1 MWSVRTLR
9 QIELLAGLLLI
20 LLLVFSCAPAPAR
33 SRATDQVIDDATI
46 QAKVKT
52 ELVDDPRIDTDTVN
66 LEVRRGV
73 VTLIGWVGSANERKN
88 VEDLAWSVSGVRDV
102 DNQLQLRETAPQTR

>member
-20 LLLVFSCAPAPAR
+20 LLLVFSCASAPPK
-33 SRATDQVIDDATI
+33 SRATDRVLDDATI

-52 ELVDDPRIDTDTVN
+52 ELLDDPRIDTDTLN

-73 VTLIGWVGSANERKN
+73 VTLLGWVDSENQRKT

-102 DNQLQLRETAPQTR
+102 NNRLQLREASPQTR

>member
-9 QIELLAGLLLI
+9 QIELLAGLVLI
-20 LLLVFSCAPAPAR
+20 LLLVFSCVAAPAR
-33 SRATDQVIDDATI
+33 SRATDQVVDDATI

-52 ELVDDPRIDTDTVN
+52 ELLDDPRIGADAVN

-73 VTLIGWVGSANERKN
+73 VTLVGWVDSENERKS

-102 DNQLQLRETAPQTR
+102 DNQLQLREASPQTR